1 MTTGTALSGMTAI
14 RDFCRAINM
23 QSSEVTIVQLIK
35 EEDFPAKKLGGVWES
50 DQDLIIQ
57 WRKRRL
63 AVGTPDP
70 EETRKPEPEK
80 KPAAPA
86 AAADKGKGSNG
97 KSKK

>member
-14 RDFCRAINM
+14 RDFCRSINM

-63 AVGTPDP
+63 AVVTPEP
-70 EETRKPEPEK
+70 EEPPKPELEK

-86 AAADKGKGSNG
+86 AATDKGKGNG
-97 KSKK
+97 KGKK